1 MQKVTTRHFNQPN
14 SHRLET
20 YLKDQGYE
28 AARKALTQMTPVQVI
43 EEMKKSHLR
52 GLGGAGFPTGAKWG
66 FIPKSN
72 PKPKYLVING
82 DEGEPGTF
90 KDKYIFEQ
98 DPHSLLEGIVIT
110 CYAIGSHK
118 SYVYIRGEYV
128 KSMQI
133 LQGAIDEAYKQGFLG
148 KGIMGT
154 SFDLDVVI
162 HPGAGAYICGE
173 ETALL
178 ESLEGKKGFPRLK
191 PPFPAVVGLF
201 GCPTVINNVETM
213 ACVPPIIQN
222 GSEWFAKLGSA
233 KNGGTRI
240 FCVSGHV
247 KKPGIYELSAG
258 TTLREIIYDHAGGI
272 REGHQLKAV
281 IPGGISAAVLT
292 ANEIDVKMDF
302 DSLKSIGSMAGSGG
316 IIVMD
321 ETTCMVWAAMVA
333 ARFFAHESC
342 GQCSPCREGSG
353 WVYRNVKRIY
363 EGEGRPVDL
372 ENLPGIVNNIGG
384 NTICAFGD
392 AITMSVGS
400 YVQKFKSEFE
410 YHVKEKRCDLAL
422 SNISSPLMGEAR
434 WG

>member
-1 MQKVTTRHFNQPN
+1 MQKVVTRNFGQEN
-14 SHRLET
+14 SHRLGT
-20 YLKDQGYE
+20 YLKNKGYE
-28 AARKALTQMTPVQVI
+28 GARKALTQMTSLQVI
-43 EEMKKSHLR
+43 EEIKKSNLR
-52 GLGGAGFPTGAKWG
+52 GLGGAGFSTGTKWS
-66 FIPKSN
+66 FIPQAN

-90 KDKYIFEQ
+90 KDKYILEQ
-98 DPHSLLEGIVIT
+98 DPHALLEGIIVT

-118 SYVYIRGEYV
+118 AYVYIRGEYL
-128 KSMQI
+128 KSI
-133 LQGAIDEAYKQGFLG
+133 ATLQGAIDEAYQNKFLG
-148 KGIMGT
+148 KRIMGT

-201 GCPTVINNVETM
+201 GCPTVINNVETV
-213 ACVPPIIQN
+213 ACVPSIILN
-222 GSEWFAKLGSA
+222 GSEWFAKLGCE
-233 KNGGTRI
+233 KNGGNRL

-247 KKPGIYELSAG
+247 NKPGIYELPNG
-258 TTLREIIYDHAGGI
+258 TTLREIIYQHAGGI
-272 REGHQLKAV
+272 PNGRQLKAV
-281 IPGGISAAVLT
+281 IPGGISASILT

-302 DSLKSIGSMAGSGG
+302 DSLKAIGSMAGSGG

-321 ETTCMVWAAMVA
+321 ETTCMVWAALVA

-353 WVYRNVKRIY
+353 WVYRDLQRIY
-363 EGEGRPVDL
+363 AGKGRPFDL
-372 ENLPGIVNNIGG
+372 ENLPGIVGNIGG

-392 AITMSVGS
+392 AVTMSVGS
-400 YVQKFKSEFE
+400 YISKFRSEFE
-410 YHVKEKRCDLAL
+410 YHIKEKKCDIAL
-422 SNISSPLMGEAR
+422 NLQGVAN
-434 WG
+434 